1 MAIEVEMRKENK
13 FCGKAVIHDKGIKH
27 VFKNV
32 PYISKYKKCYSCR
45 NTNGECKYYDECVPL
60 RKFDCR
66 KNLNFLQSIYNLL
79 TGIVITYVTLMIT
92 FKYNFS
98 IIKGISLFLLF
109 FVAMDISCTVIESF
123 ISFTRDKLFYKKLLK
138 RDKKEMARMQK
149 KREEEMQQKKEEEI
163 KKMTETAFGGNVAIA
178 EDFIKSL
185 KKISDENDFGEN
197 DLKIEKCVERLEE
210 IIEILKKDSSNYPR
224 VAFLFEVYLPKI
236 YDILM
241 QYVALTDVDCDEED
255 VKKILTEFIDK
266 FLEFLKSQK
275 IESRLG
281 KDKNQAIIQFRA
293 LTKTIES
300 NIEKGE

>member
-79 TGIVITYVTLMIT
+79 TGIFITYVTLT
-92 FKYNFS
+92 LAFKYNFS
-98 IIKGISLFLLF
+98 IIKVISIFLLF
-109 FVAMDISCTVIESF
+109 FVAMDISCTAVESF
-123 ISFTRDKLFYKKLLK
+123 VSFTRDKLFYKKLLR
-138 RDKKEMARMQK
+138 RDKKEMVRKQK
-149 KREEEMQQKKEEEI
+149 KREEERQQKQTEEI
-163 KKMTETAFGGNVAIA
+163 MKMTQTAFGGNISIA
-178 EDFIKSL
+178 EDFVKNL

-210 IIEILKKDSSNYPR
+210 IIKILKKDSSNYPR
-224 VAFLFEVYLPKI
+224 VAFLFF
-236 YDILM
+236 
-241 QYVALTDVDCDEED
+241 T
-255 VKKILTEFIDK
+255 T
-266 FLEFLKSQK
+266 
-275 IESRLG
+275 
-281 KDKNQAIIQFRA
+281 
-293 LTKTIES
+293 T
-300 NIEKGE
+300 